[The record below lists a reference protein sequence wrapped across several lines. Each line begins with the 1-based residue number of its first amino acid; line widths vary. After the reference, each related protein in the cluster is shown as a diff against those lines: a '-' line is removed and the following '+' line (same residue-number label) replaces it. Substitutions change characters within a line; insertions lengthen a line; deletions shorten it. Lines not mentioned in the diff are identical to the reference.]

1 MADPILIFDDPRPIH
16 SIWFNDSQHIKVG
29 QGLKPSVEAIVAYR
43 EPGMG
48 SDTAWIAI
56 YRGGAITDRI
66 PAWKVRIR
74 YA

>member
-1 MADPILIFDDPRPIH
+1 MPEVPLIYDDPRPII
-16 SIWFNDSQHIKVG
+16 SIWFNDAQHIKVG

-48 SDTAWIAI
+48 SDTPWLAV
-56 YRGGAITDRI
+56 YRGGAVTDRI

-74 YA
+74 YG